1 MEGSIV
7 PIVAKK
13 ADELSKPFSGAVAGT
28 LAEFWNGI
36 VGDRVVAWRL
46 KNAAK
51 VSEKLE
57 KEVAERGLTLK
68 TAALPES
75 YAYRWFEK
83 ASEEDEP
90 ELQALFAKLLA
101 NAACGNEAALQ
112 RQNIDL
118 VSRLTPDAAA
128 MTKRLAIMYGAAL
141 ERTRGY
147 DDMHKH
153 AYSSVGFDPYEVED
167 QLEAASLLVSLGVL
181 QLDFALDDRLSR
193 LLSAVGRFSDD
204 GSIRINDHLKVKSRY
219 VLTRLGVSLIEALQ
233 PERQAGGED

>member
-13 ADELSKPFSGAVAGT
+13 ADELSKPLGSAVAGT
-28 LAEFWNGI
+28 LADAWHAI
-36 VGDRVVAWRL
+36 LGDKVVAWRL

-101 NAACGNEAALQ
+101 NAASGNEAALQ

-118 VSRLTPDAAA
+118 VSRLTPDAASLLSQVA
-128 MTKRLAIMYGAAL
+128 SKYRDARERLAHHKYP
-141 ERTRGY
+141 TRDISAEIYFADG
-147 DDMHKH
+147 DIEEQHEVATAILLSLGILRSSIELVDRSTMFSMSWK
-153 AYSSVGFDPYEVED
+153 SSVSQPRSSIKDTAK
-167 QLEAASLLVSLGVL
+167 LEEY
-181 QLDFALDDRLSR
+181 
-193 LLSAVGRFSDD
+193 
-204 GSIRINDHLKVKSRY
+204 I
-219 VLTRLGVSLIEALQ
+219 VLTVLGANLIEALYPSEQ
-233 PERQAGGED
+233 SDQ

>member
-36 VGDRVVAWRL
+36 VGDKVVAWRL

-83 ASEEDEP
+83 SSEEDEP

-101 NAACGNEAALQ
+101 NAASANEEALK

-118 VSRLTPDAAA
+118 VSRMSPDAAQLLVQVA
-128 MTKRLAIMYGAAL
+128 EKYHAAR
-141 ERTRGY
+141 ERFKPDEFSLKDISTEVSFAT
-147 DDMHKH
+147 DD
-153 AYSSVGFDPYEVED
+153 VESHF
-167 QLEAASLLVSLGVL
+167 EAATALFISLGVFRVSTEL
-181 QLDFALDDRLSR
+181 YDRSSIYATFQKSSLSR
-193 LLSAVGRFSDD
+193 KPSIHDSAGLSET
-204 GSIRINDHLKVKSRY
+204 ITLT
-219 VLTRLGVSLIEALQ
+219 VLGASLIEALY
-233 PERQAGGED
+233 PPFAD